1 MHENNAY
8 CFLLRVVNLLFLFIM
23 VEFEDT
29 VEPPW
34 ATTSRRQPPPIS
46 DRQSKTPKFSQTKPY
61 SRNL

>member
-1 MHENNAY
+1 MKIILIVSCLEWLT
-8 CFLLRVVNLLFLFIM
+8 CFFLFIM

-34 ATTSRRQPPPIS
+34 ATTSRKQPPPIN